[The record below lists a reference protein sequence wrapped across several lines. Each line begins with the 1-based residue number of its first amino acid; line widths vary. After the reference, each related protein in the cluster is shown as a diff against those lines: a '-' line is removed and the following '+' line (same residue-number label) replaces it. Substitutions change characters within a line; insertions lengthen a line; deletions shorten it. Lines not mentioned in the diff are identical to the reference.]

1 MAQKVKAKYKL
12 KLNNVENLRELLQ
25 ELYDESTMNI
35 TEIQNE
41 INKLSQSTQLNQDIM
56 DSKAKY
62 AKAMNDFSSNKNK
75 ALGLKLDIAKMM
87 VEIIKF
93 NELEYTTPRV
103 RIVINGEEVMSSE
116 DNDTAD
122 IETRKY
128 IEDGVLIIERGG
140 VRYDAQGK
148 RLE

>member
-1 MAQKVKAKYKL
+1 MAQKVKTKYKL

-41 INKLSQSTQLNQDIM
+41 INKLSQSTQLNQEIM

-93 NELEYTTPRV
+93 NGNLKKMNEESEQLPNWGEFTATL
-103 RIVINGEEVMSSE
+103 NTMAGEEGML
-116 DNDTAD
+116 DDTQTE
-122 IETRKY
+122 IY
-128 IEDGVLIIERGG
+128 NISH
-140 VRYDAQGK
+140 
-148 RLE
+148 

>member
-41 INKLSQSTQLNQDIM
+41 INKLSQSTQLNQEIM

-93 NELEYTTPRV
+93 NGNLKKMNEESEQLPNWGEFTATL
-103 RIVINGEEVMSSE
+103 NTMAGEEGML
-116 DNDTAD
+116 DNPQTE
-122 IETRKY
+122 IY
-128 IEDGVLIIERGG
+128 NISH
-140 VRYDAQGK
+140 
-148 RLE
+148 

>member
-12 KLNNVENLRELLQ
+12 KLNNFENLRELLQ

-41 INKLSQSTQLNQDIM
+41 INKLSQSTQLNQEIM

-93 NELEYTTPRV
+93 NGNLKKMNEESEQLPNWGEFTATLNTMP
-103 RIVINGEEVMSSE
+103 GEEGMLDDPQTEIYNISH
-116 DNDTAD
+116 
-122 IETRKY
+122 
-128 IEDGVLIIERGG
+128 
-140 VRYDAQGK
+140 
-148 RLE
+148 

>member
-1 MAQKVKAKYKL
+1 MAQKVKTKYKL

-41 INKLSQSTQLNQDIM
+41 INKLSQSTQLNQEIM

-93 NELEYTTPRV
+93 NGNLKKMNEESEQLPNWGEFTATL
-103 RIVINGEEVMSSE
+103 NTMAGEEGMLDDPQTEIYNISH
-116 DNDTAD
+116 
-122 IETRKY
+122 
-128 IEDGVLIIERGG
+128 
-140 VRYDAQGK
+140 
-148 RLE
+148 

>member
-1 MAQKVKAKYKL
+1 MTQKVKAKYKL

-41 INKLSQSTQLNQDIM
+41 INKLSQSTQLNQEIM

-93 NELEYTTPRV
+93 NGNLKKMNEESEQLPNWGEFTATL
-103 RIVINGEEVMSSE
+103 NTMAGEEGMLDDPQTEIYNISH
-116 DNDTAD
+116 
-122 IETRKY
+122 
-128 IEDGVLIIERGG
+128 
-140 VRYDAQGK
+140 
-148 RLE
+148 

>member
-41 INKLSQSTQLNQDIM
+41 INKLSQSTQLNQEIM

-93 NELEYTTPRV
+93 NGNLKKMNEESEQLPNWGEFTATL
-103 RIVINGEEVMSSE
+103 NTMAGEEGML
-116 DNDTAD
+116 DDTQTE
-122 IETRKY
+122 IY
-128 IEDGVLIIERGG
+128 NISH
-140 VRYDAQGK
+140 
-148 RLE
+148 